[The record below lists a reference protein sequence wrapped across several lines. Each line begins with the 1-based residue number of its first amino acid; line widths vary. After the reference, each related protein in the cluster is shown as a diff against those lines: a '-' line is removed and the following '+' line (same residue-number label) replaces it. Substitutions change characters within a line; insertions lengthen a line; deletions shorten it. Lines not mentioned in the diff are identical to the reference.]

1 MYSLCLDNIAQRERE
16 RHDKV
21 VEKLKSAQAAW
32 SKKRTQHLDWINAEK
47 HAVDTFRDVDYVM
60 QDYSKTFGPEREP
73 QLSDFYTPSDNQPD
87 YETAFIIAGTA
98 GLGLLVYKF
107 L

>member
-1 MYSLCLDNIAQRERE
+1 MLLIPLETLTYA
-16 RHDKV
+16 
-21 VEKLKSAQAAW
+21 
-32 SKKRTQHLDWINAEK
+32 
-47 HAVDTFRDVDYVM
+47 M
-60 QDYSKTFGPEREP
+60 QKYFETFGAPEREP
-73 QLSDFYTPSDNQPD
+73 QLSDFYTPSDNQQE